1 VTRWITAACLRSRGI
16 VLAAA
21 VAMLVVGVL
30 QVRDLPR
37 DSLPEFRPPTVE
49 IQTEALGL
57 SATEVEQMIT
67 VPLEQDLL
75 AGVAFLDAI
84 HSESTAG
91 VSRVELAFEPGT
103 DLRRARQVVNERLT
117 QAHGLPNV
125 SQPPQMLQP
134 LSSTSRV
141 MMVGLSSEDLSLIDL
156 SVLARWT
163 IRPRLLGIP
172 GVANVSIWG
181 LRDKQLQVRVDP
193 ARLRAAGVPMQ
204 DVISSTGNALWT
216 SPLTFLEASTP
227 GVGGFFDTSTQRIGV
242 RHELPISSA
251 KDLAK
256 IPLDVAT
263 GDGPPVRL
271 GDVTDVVEDHSL
283 LIGDAIL
290 ADADGLYLVVEK
302 LPEANAVEVSHG
314 LEDALDTMHPGL
326 GDVEVDTSVFE
337 PAAYV
342 EQSDANLRTPL
353 LVGAVLLVLALLFLF
368 WSWRRALVAAVAIA
382 LSLAGGVIVLAVRDT
397 SLNTM
402 TIAGLVLAI
411 VVIVDD
417 AIVGAAHRDAPDPV
431 TRVVRVRGPLGYATA
446 IALLVLV
453 PIALLHGEAGAFL
466 EPLALSYIGAL
477 LVSAVVALTVTP
489 TLVSTLR
496 LGDARTVASPFE
508 RAAVP
513 RFRRAASR
521 FVGSPTPVAT
531 ALGLMLVVGVAAVPF
546 MERGTSLV
554 PELQDRNV
562 LVQWRAAPG
571 TSLGETTRVTRL
583 AERELARIDGIDS
596 VGAHAGRAILGD
608 QIVGTNAAEMW
619 LTIADDADYGATLAA
634 VEGVTTGYP
643 GLEARVVTYP
653 RERIDEIL
661 VEPEGVSGR
670 DLTVRVFGPD
680 ATTLRK
686 EADKV
691 AGIARRVDGV
701 EGAAVDAPV
710 MEPTLD
716 VEVDLA
722 KAEALGIKPGDV
734 RRAAATLVSGVT
746 VGSLFEQEKI
756 FDVVVWS
763 NPELRSDLTAIRRME
778 LETPG
783 GETVA
788 LGDVANVRIVPGPAV
803 IEHADV
809 SQYMDVAMDVR
820 GRDRSAVADDLEA
833 RMRRSGFA
841 LHHHAEVLRTFESDA
856 SSSLAFVLALMVTA
870 IGVFLL
876 LQAALRSWKLA
887 SAVFVSLLA
896 AASGGALAVL
906 IDGRSAT
913 IGTIAG
919 FLGLVAIGA
928 RFMVLLARTTQAAED
943 DRPEEFGPEL
953 VVDAAASCVTA
964 IACSAVAVLVVYLPL
979 LLTGADAG
987 LEVVHPMAV
996 VLVGGILT
1004 TTFTTLFVVPSLQ
1017 LRFGRRPAEGREDL
1031 ERDLGTPA
1039 PA

>member
-1 VTRWITAACLRSRGI
+1 MMRWITGASLRSRGI

-21 VAMLVVGVL
+21 VAVFMVGMLQL
-30 QVRDLPR
+30 RDLPR

-57 SATEVEQMIT
+57 SAPEVEQMIT

-75 AGVAFLDAI
+75 AGVAFVDAI
-84 HSESTAG
+84 HSESVAG
-91 VSRVELAFEPGT
+91 VSRVELVFEPGT
-103 DLRRARQVVNERLT
+103 DVRRARQVVNERLT

-141 MMVGLSSEDLSLIDL
+141 MMVGLSSKDLSLIDL

-163 IRPRLLGIP
+163 IRPRLMGIP

-181 LRDKQLQVRVDP
+181 LRDKQLQVRADP
-193 ARLRAAGVPMQ
+193 ARLRTAGVPMQ

-251 KDLAK
+251 KDLAQ
-256 IPLDVAT
+256 IPLDVDTA
-263 GDGPPVRL
+263 DGPPVRL

-290 ADADGLYLVVEK
+290 ADADGLYVVVEK
-302 LPEANAVEVSHG
+302 LPEANAVDVTRD
-314 LEDALDTMHPGL
+314 LEGALDTMRPGL
-326 GDVEVDTSVFE
+326 GDVTVDTSVFE

-342 EQSDANLRTPL
+342 EQADKNLRTPL
-353 LVGAVLLVLALLFLF
+353 VAAAVLFVLVLLFLF
-368 WSWRRALVAAVAIA
+368 WSWRRALVAAVAAA
-382 LSLAGGVIVLAVRDT
+382 LSLAGGVIVLAIRDT

-411 VVIVDD
+411 AVIVDD
-417 AIVGAAHRDAPDPV
+417 AIVGAARRDSSDPV
-431 TRVVRVRGPLGYATA
+431 TGVVRLRGPLGYATA

-453 PIALLHGEAGAFL
+453 PIALLHGEVGAFL
-466 EPLALSYIGAL
+466 EPLALSYVGAL
-477 LVSAVVALTVTP
+477 LASAVVALTVTP
-489 TLVSTLR
+489 VLASMLR
-496 LGDARTVASPFE
+496 VDGAATAASPFE
-508 RAAVP
+508 RWAVP
-513 RFRRAASR
+513 RYRRAASR
-521 FVGSPTPVAT
+521 FASPTPMAV
-531 ALGLMLVVGVAAVPF
+531 ALGLMLVLGAVAVPLV
-546 MERGTSLV
+546 ERDTSLV
-554 PELQDRNV
+554 PEFKDRNV

-571 TSLGETTRVTRL
+571 TSLTETTRVTRL
-583 AERELARIDGIDS
+583 AERELAAINGVES

-634 VEGVTTGYP
+634 VEDATRGYP
-643 GLEARVVTYP
+643 GLDARVVTYP

-661 VEPEGVSGR
+661 VEPEGVAGR

-680 ATTLRK
+680 PATLR
-686 EADKV
+686 EQADKV
-691 AGIARRVDGV
+691 AGMAGRVDGV
-701 EGAAVDAPV
+701 QRAKVDAPV

-722 KAEALGIKPGDV
+722 KAEEIGIKPGDV

-763 NPELRSDLTAIRRME
+763 DPGLRSDLAAIRRME

-788 LGDVANVRIVPGPAV
+788 LGDVANVRIIPGPAV

-809 SQYMDVAMDVR
+809 SQYMDVGMDVH
-820 GRDRSAVADDLEA
+820 GRDQSAVADDLEA
-833 RMRRSGFA
+833 RMRRSGFP
-841 LHHHAEVLRTFESDA
+841 LHHHAEVLRTFESDD
-856 SSSLAFVLALMVTA
+856 SSALAFALTVMITA

-876 LQAALRSWKLA
+876 LQAALRSWRMA
-887 SAVFVSLLA
+887 AAVFVALLA
-896 AASGGALAVL
+896 AASGGLLAVL
-906 IDGRSAT
+906 VDGRPLT
-913 IGTIAG
+913 IGTVAG
-919 FLGLVAIGA
+919 FLGLAAIGA
-928 RFMVLLARTTQAAED
+928 RFMILLVRTIQRAED
-943 DRPEEFGPEL
+943 DRPEEFGAEL
-953 VVDAAASCVTA
+953 VVGAAGTCLASMV
-964 IACSAVAVLVVYLPL
+964 CSAVAVLVVYLPL
-979 LLTGADAG
+979 LLTGANAG

-1004 TTFTTLFVVPSLQ
+1004 TTFTSLFVVPGLQ

-1031 ERDLGTPA
+1031 ERDLGAPVPA
-1039 PA
+1039 